1 MSDPDTTISSAGAA
15 EPTSAVQA
23 APATYRGRRIRQLEQ
38 ERDDLRAALHAALT
52 EGKSYTLSNSHSVT
66 SADAADI
73 ESRLAAVNQEL
84 AELMMR
90 KPFST
95 LRREPTKFY

>member
-38 ERDDLRAALHAALT
+38 ERDDLRAALHAVLT

-66 SADAADI
+66 SADVADI

-95 LRREPTKFY
+95 LRREPTKVY